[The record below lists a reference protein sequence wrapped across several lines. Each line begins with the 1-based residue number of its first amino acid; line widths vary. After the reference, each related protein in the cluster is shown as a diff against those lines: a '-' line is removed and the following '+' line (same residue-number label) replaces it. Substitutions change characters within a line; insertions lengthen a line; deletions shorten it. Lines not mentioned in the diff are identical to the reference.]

1 MCADINDE
9 SQFENFM
16 NIFISIVSE
25 SFERGILR
33 SHVSKIL
40 YDSQK
45 VQNCYSK
52 LEILYF
58 LKCVDFRYTKQY
70 RETKSL
76 DSFI

>member
-25 SFERGILR
+25 SFERGISR

-45 VQNCYSK
+45 VQNCY
-52 LEILYF
+52 
-58 LKCVDFRYTKQY
+58 
-70 RETKSL
+70 
-76 DSFI
+76 